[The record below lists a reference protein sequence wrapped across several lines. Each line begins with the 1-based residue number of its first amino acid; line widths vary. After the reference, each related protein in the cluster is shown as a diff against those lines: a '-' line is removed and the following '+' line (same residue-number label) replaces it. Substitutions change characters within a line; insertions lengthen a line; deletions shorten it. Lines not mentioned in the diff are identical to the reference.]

1 MHTAQTHEEASQTSK
16 WSLLQKRLI
25 IAKSSILGADYMA
38 ENRVWTTRDEIF
50 ISCKKSYDRL
60 RTWIQVR
67 KTNWL
72 MSQQN

>member
-38 ENRVWTTRDEIF
+38 ENFSLDWNFNSLSSD
-50 ISCKKSYDRL
+50 
-60 RTWIQVR
+60 
-67 KTNWL
+67 
-72 MSQQN
+72 